1 MKISFKLFALLI
13 TCSAYGQQADNF
25 AFLGNSFDKNWQPS
39 SIKITT
45 DITVSSNAIN
55 TKMFTDVLVRTEFTP
70 EAKQKFV
77 DGQQQRVNLYAFA
90 KAEAEYKVNKT
101 WGVYANTFTMNGYV
115 GEKQLTELLF
125 FGNAPFIDEQIESKS
140 LHFLSYA
147 GSGFGATYKLN
158 NTDKLQAKL
167 LFGLNALTRYTSLS
181 TGATSLYTAP
191 MGEYID
197 ASVAQFAVS
206 EQTNGAIKGVGLNVG
221 IDLSY
226 TINKKN
232 SVRIALRD
240 VNLTRMLDYTGLE
253 LDTSLRFTGIG
264 YDFIRDTTTLQQY
277 VDSNYSPIL
286 ENARKKIKW
295 ATLPSRINLTW
306 SHKLNNKSTLVTSL
320 QSIDLGKYGIT
331 GTVGFGH
338 AFSDR
343 FKLCSSLGYGNYS
356 GILWREAAEYR
367 FEKLNVCASVQ
378 GLHAVF
384 VPKTATNYGVF
395 LGVTTH
401 F

>member
-45 DITVSSNAIN
+45 DISVSSNAIN

-101 WGVYANTFTMNGYV
+101 WGVYANTFTMNGYA

-158 NTDKLQAKL
+158 NTDKLQE
-167 LFGLNALTRYTSLS
+167 
-181 TGATSLYTAP
+181 ATLWS
-191 MGEYID
+191 
-197 ASVAQFAVS
+197 QC
-206 EQTNGAIKGVGLNVG
+206 
-221 IDLSY
+221 SY
-226 TINKKN
+226 TLHFVINW
-232 SVRIALRD
+232 RDIALYSSYGRIH
-240 VNLTRMLDYTGLE
+240 R
-253 LDTSLRFTGIG
+253 RIG
-264 YDFIRDTTTLQQY
+264 
-277 VDSNYSPIL
+277 
-286 ENARKKIKW
+286 
-295 ATLPSRINLTW
+295 
-306 SHKLNNKSTLVTSL
+306 
-320 QSIDLGKYGIT
+320 
-331 GTVGFGH
+331 
-338 AFSDR
+338 
-343 FKLCSSLGYGNYS
+343 SS
-356 GILWREAAEYR
+356 
-367 FEKLNVCASVQ
+367 VCC
-378 GLHAVF
+378 F
-384 VPKTATNYGVF
+384 
-395 LGVTTH
+395 
-401 F
+401 